1 MVFSPDLLTDS
12 NWAYLQSQ
20 GVRPEIQDD
29 ANPGGG
35 QAVAAMGAQVGGLYR
50 GGAQPGGSQAQR
62 GGQPQGGKHA
72 EKEVFDRL

>member
-20 GVRPEIQDD
+20 EVRKDIQDD
-29 ANPGGG
+29 ANPGGI
-35 QAVAAMGAQVGGLYR
+35 QVAAATGVQVGGLYR
-50 GGAQPGGSQAQR
+50 GNQPGGSQAQR
-62 GGQPQGGKHA
+62 AGQPQGGKQA